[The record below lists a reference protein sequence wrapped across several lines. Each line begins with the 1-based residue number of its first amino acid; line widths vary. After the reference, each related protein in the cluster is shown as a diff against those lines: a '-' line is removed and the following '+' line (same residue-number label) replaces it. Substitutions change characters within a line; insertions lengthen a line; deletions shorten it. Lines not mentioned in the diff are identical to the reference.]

1 MKQRI
6 SSCYNGVTKGNMM
19 DEVVREEH
27 ESFGLVGFSRITH
40 GGVKGGTNLFGS
52 AICHHHTIA
61 LRIKRATKTR
71 RLHDDHYYGGDTIIE
86 VEMSP
91 NQFSEAITTMNV
103 GDGVPCTIR
112 RIGKQGMAEC
122 PEETMRQVFE
132 EEFKQTCVKTSNM
145 ACELVRK
152 ASEILDQKTIK
163 VSERKELLEILRR
176 IQQDLQ
182 SNLPFIGTQFNEAM
196 DDVVAD
202 AKGAVEAFF
211 THRIND
217 LGIQAIQQGT
227 PDMRMLEQSHDD
239 KNILD
244 REATDCSS
252 IEGDSDAKG

>member
-1 MKQRI
+1 
-6 SSCYNGVTKGNMM
+6 M
-19 DEVVREEH
+19 DSTREEH
-27 ESFGLVGFSRITH
+27 ESFGLVGFSRISH
-40 GGVKGGTNLFGS
+40 GGAVGGTNLFGS
-52 AICHHHTIA
+52 AICHHYTVA
-61 LRIKRATKTR
+61 LRIKKATKIR
-71 RLHDDHYYGGDTIIE
+71 RLHDDRYYGGDTIIE

-91 NQFSEAITTMNV
+91 NQFAEAITTMNA

-112 RIGKQGMAEC
+112 RIGKQGMADC

-132 EEFKQTCVKTSNM
+132 EEFKQTCIKTSDM
-145 ACELVRK
+145 ACTLVKK

-217 LGIQAIQQGT
+217 FGMQAIQQGA
-227 PDMRMLEQSHDD
+227 PDMRMLGQGRDD
-239 KNILD
+239 KDIVD
-244 REATDCSS
+244 ERTDGPV
-252 IEGDSDAKG
+252 GDNNEER

>member
-1 MKQRI
+1 
-6 SSCYNGVTKGNMM
+6 M
-19 DEVVREEH
+19 DEAKREEH

-40 GGVKGGTNLFGS
+40 GGATGGTNLFGS

-112 RIGKQGMAEC
+112 RIGKQGMADC

-132 EEFKQTCVKTSNM
+132 EEFKQACVRTSDM
-145 ACELVRK
+145 ACALVKK

-176 IQQDLQ
+176 IQQDLKL
-182 SNLPFIGTQFNEAM
+182 NLPFIGTQFNEAM

-227 PDMRMLEQSHDD
+227 PDVRMLGQTSGD
-239 KNILD
+239 KDILD
-244 REATDCSS
+244 GESTDCSNGPTGDNNE
-252 IEGDSDAKG
+252 EGR

>member
-1 MKQRI
+1 
-6 SSCYNGVTKGNMM
+6 M
-19 DEVVREEH
+19 DSTREEH
-27 ESFGLVGFSRITH
+27 ESFGLVGFSRISH
-40 GGVKGGTNLFGS
+40 GGAVGGTNLFGS

-61 LRIKRATKTR
+61 LRIKKATKER
-71 RLHDDHYYGGDTIIE
+71 RLHDDRYYGGETIIE

-112 RIGKQGMAEC
+112 RIGKKGMADC

-132 EEFKQTCVKTSNM
+132 EEFKQACVKTSDM
-145 ACELVRK
+145 ACELVK
-152 ASEILDQKTIK
+152 QAQAILNQKTIK
-163 VSERKELLEILRR
+163 VSERKELLEVLRR
-176 IQQDLQ
+176 IQQNLQ

-217 LGIQAIQQGT
+217 LGIQAIQQGA
-227 PDMRMLEQSHDD
+227 PDMRMLGQTSDD
-239 KNILD
+239 KDILD
-244 REATDCSS
+244 GKATDCSNS
-252 IEGDSDAKG
+252 PTGDDYEEGRQQR